1 VKIVEFTA
9 VTVVLSSLL
18 VLACTP
24 EPSDP
29 GPSAEESGGATTEPA
44 DSSGTA
50 SGTAS
55 ETQDPSTGG
64 STGMGTGT
72 TGEPLPTSC
81 AEATTPEQ
89 CSAVSD
95 EYSTCGWFETVLAE
109 YVDGSIP
116 CQAVG
121 TTGVCL
127 TVDQLDG
134 CDETFPEDACGP
146 DSGGIFVRTLD
157 DGTIEILPDPMSCG
171 GPGDFEQCPWFE
183 TQDPVDEPL
192 LSACVCACDL

>member
-1 VKIVEFTA
+1 MQIVEFTA

-24 EPSDP
+24 EPDP

-50 SGTAS
+50 S

-64 STGMGTGT
+64 STDMATGT
-72 TGEPLPTSC
+72 TGEPLPMTC

-89 CSAVSD
+89 CAAISD
-95 EYSTCGWFETVLAE
+95 DIATCGWFQTTLAE

-121 TTGVCL
+121 TAGVCL
-127 TVDQLDG
+127 IVDQLDG
-134 CDETFPEDACGP
+134 CGETFAEDACERG
-146 DSGGIFVRTLD
+146 SGGIFVRTQG
-157 DGTIEILPDPMSCG
+157 DGSLEILPDPMSCG
-171 GPGDFEQCPWFE
+171 APDQFEQCPWFE
-183 TQDPVDEPL
+183 SQDPVDEPL